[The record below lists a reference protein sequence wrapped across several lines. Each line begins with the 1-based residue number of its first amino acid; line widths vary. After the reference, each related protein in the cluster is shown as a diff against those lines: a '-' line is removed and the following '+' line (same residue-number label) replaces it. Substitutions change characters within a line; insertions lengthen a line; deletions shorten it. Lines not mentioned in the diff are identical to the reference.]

1 MKTIFFEISSHFLA
15 TSYNL
20 YRKYGDTLEI
30 IVGIGD
36 L

>member
-1 MKTIFFEISSHFLA
+1 LA